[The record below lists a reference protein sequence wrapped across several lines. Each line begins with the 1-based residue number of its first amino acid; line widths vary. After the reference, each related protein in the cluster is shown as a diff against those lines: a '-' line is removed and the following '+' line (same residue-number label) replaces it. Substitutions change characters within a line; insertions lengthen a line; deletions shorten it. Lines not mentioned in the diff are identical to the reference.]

1 MGNALVDILVR
12 VPNDNILAQF
22 SLHKGSMKLVDDE
35 QSAEIVEAVKG
46 LHPSIVSGGSSA
58 NAIYGLANLGIQTG
72 FLGKIGGDDLGAK
85 YKADL
90 EANGVMPILQSSA
103 NHSGSCISLISP
115 DSERTMCTCLGAA
128 VELTKDDL
136 SPELFKSY
144 THFYVEGFLVQNPEL
159 IESALQMA
167 HEAGLTTILDLA
179 SYNTVEDHLE
189 FMQRLIRR
197 YVDVVFAN
205 EEEATAFTG
214 KEDDEAL
221 NEIGELADIVV
232 LKQGRRGSLVK
243 VGHERVRCGVID
255 CKAIDTTGAGDL
267 YAAGFLWGLI
277 GGLSPIKCATAG
289 AILSG
294 NVIEVVGSR
303 MGANRW
309 TSIRQELKKL

>member
-1 MGNALVDILVR
+1 METALYGGSFNPLHIGHLAILRKLADSFERIYLV
-12 VPNDNILAQF
+12 VSPKNPLKDNIDA
-22 SLHKGSMKLVDDE
+22 S
-35 QSAEIVEAVKG
+35 SAEMRLKAASEA
-46 LHPSIVSGGSSA
+46 LLRH
-58 NAIYGLANLGIQTG
+58 
-72 FLGKIGGDDLGAK
+72 
-85 YKADL
+85 
-90 EANGVMPILQSSA
+90 
-103 NHSGSCISLISP
+103 
-115 DSERTMCTCLGAA
+115 
-128 VELTKDDL
+128 
-136 SPELFKSY
+136 
-144 THFYVEGFLVQNPEL
+144 PEL

-179 SYNTVEDHLE
+179 SYNTVEEHLE

-243 VGHERVRCGVID
+243 VGHESVRCGVID